1 MSDTFEQDKLKDFT
15 IVRNSI
21 FKDYRLSAK
30 AKGVACQLLSLPPT
44 WDYSVRGVVTLF
56 SDGEAS
62 IRSALSELEKF
73 GYLRRERERDQGK
86 LGKAKYIITDMLK
99 SEKPNVEN
107 PLVENP
113 QVGKPLVDN
122 PPQLNTKESITDT
135 SITELSNTYKSI
147 SSEFEELWSMYPKK
161 HGKKR
166 ASELYRQTRVK
177 HGVEFETVKSG
188 MEAYIRWFNNQHKD
202 IRYMKDGDT
211 FFSQWS
217 WQDDWSV
224 SGRVDST
231 FAREADDILDGIL

>member
-1 MSDTFEQDKLKDFT
+1 MSSTFEQDKLKDFT

-44 WDYSVRGVVTLF
+44 WDYSVRGIVTLF

-62 IRSALSELEKF
+62 IRSALSELEQF

-107 PLVENP
+107 PLVDNPLVENP
-113 QVGKPLVDN
+113 RVEN
-122 PPQLNTKESITDT
+122 PSQLNTKESTNKE
-135 SITELSNTYKSI
+135 SITYSSNTNKSI
-147 SSEFEELWSMYPKK
+147 SSEFEELWALYPKK
-161 HGKKR
+161 HGRKR
-166 ASELYRQTRVK
+166 AYEKYEATRNK
-177 HGVEFETVKSG
+177 HGIEFETIKRG
-188 MEAYIRWFNNQHKD
+188 MESYIRWFNCQGKD
-202 IRYMKDGDT
+202 IQFMKDGDT

-224 SGRVDST
+224 SGRADSK
-231 FAREADDILDGIL
+231 FAQEADDILDGIL